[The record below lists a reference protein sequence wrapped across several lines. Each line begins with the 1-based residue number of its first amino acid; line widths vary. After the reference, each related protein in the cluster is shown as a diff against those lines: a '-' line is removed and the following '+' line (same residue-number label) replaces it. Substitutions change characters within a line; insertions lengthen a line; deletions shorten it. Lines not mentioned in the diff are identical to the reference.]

1 MLVPGHALNQT
12 IVKFQGTF
20 LIESRCIIQ
29 DSLTYEISD
38 LPVLIISILIVKIE
52 WLLEESAFIS
62 VAPTDL
68 FFHPWSIND
77 SHSAVLVTG

>member
-1 MLVPGHALNQT
+1 M
-12 IVKFQGTF
+12 IVIFQRTF
-20 LIESRCIIQ
+20 FDRISILQ
-29 DSLTYEISD
+29 DFLTYEISD
-38 LPVLIISILIVKIE
+38 LPVRIISILIVKIE
-52 WLLEESAFIS
+52 WLREESAFIS